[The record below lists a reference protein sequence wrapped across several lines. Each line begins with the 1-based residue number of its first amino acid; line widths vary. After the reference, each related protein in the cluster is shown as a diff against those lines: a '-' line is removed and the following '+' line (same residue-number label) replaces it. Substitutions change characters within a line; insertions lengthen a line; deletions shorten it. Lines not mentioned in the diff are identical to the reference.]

1 MSKEGRMKRKNI
13 FGIVMGIIVVICILM
28 AMVQFKKERITQKD
42 NVTVLP
48 GGVTIKKI
56 EDDEEYDISK
66 NYYKDYDDTGL
77 ETYVIT
83 AVFDYDSE
91 TEYIK
96 EIRDADICE
105 YIYKNGDGNAEI
117 KVTGKQRKKWLEGA
131 KKNIDNVLERMEKE
145 DMCNF
150 MVDEDY
156 ERLTVKMTKQYSPQT
171 FYEDVKSVL
180 YNEEIV
186 QVFSGVEDWS
196 VHFIVENMNTG
207 YELVNVQYPQEGW
220 NIDEDT
226 WDE

>member
-1 MSKEGRMKRKNI
+1 
-13 FGIVMGIIVVICILM
+13 
-28 AMVQFKKERITQKD
+28 MVRR
-42 NVTVLP
+42 
-48 GGVTIKKI
+48 G
-56 EDDEEYDISK
+56 
-66 NYYKDYDDTGL
+66 
-77 ETYVIT
+77 
-83 AVFDYDSE
+83 
-91 TEYIK
+91 
-96 EIRDADICE
+96 
-105 YIYKNGDGNAEI
+105 
-117 KVTGKQRKKWLEGA
+117 

>member
-1 MSKEGRMKRKNI
+1 MKRKNI

>member
-1 MSKEGRMKRKNI
+1 MKRKNI

-28 AMVQFKKERITQKD
+28 AMVQFKKEQITQKD

-150 MVDEDY
+150 MVDEDC

>member
-1 MSKEGRMKRKNI
+1 MHFDGASAVKKEQ
-13 FGIVMGIIVVICILM
+13 IVIVICVLM
-28 AMVQFKKERITQKD
+28 AMVQFKKDQANIAQKE
-42 NVTVLP
+42 NVTELP
-48 GGVTIKKI
+48 GGITIRKLD
-56 EDDEEYDISK
+56 DDEDYDISK

-186 QVFSGVEDWS
+186 QVFSEVEDWS

>member
-1 MSKEGRMKRKNI
+1 MKRKNI
-13 FGIVMGIIVVICILM
+13 SGTIVGVVIVICVLM
-28 AMVQFKKERITQKD
+28 AMVQFKKEQITQKD

-156 ERLTVKMTKQYSPQT
+156 ERLTVKMTKQYSTQT